1 MGVYETNHQIGMWGN
16 CLNADSS
23 QNTASS
29 SMVDANVKLG
39 GRVRDIKSVF
49 YLVAPLLVD
58 LLELYVGI
66 TVRRWSSYHNTTFEK
81 I

>member
-1 MGVYETNHQIGMWGN
+1 
-16 CLNADSS
+16 
-23 QNTASS
+23 
-29 SMVDANVKLG
+29 MVDANVKLG